1 MMSGPG
7 HARVRRRDTRVSRM
21 SASRVRPCLQRLTA
35 AGALVAGPLAVSA
48 VVVDR
53 YGFVWLATASGV
65 VRFDERHFLALDGTR
80 IPSLES
86 DCASSL
92 SLSRN
97 GIVRVGTPEG
107 CVARLRRLVV
117 VDTLATV
124 TGGDPGVVSLA
135 DDRNGR
141 LYALTRIERAIKQ
154 QGPSDHR
161 PVSLH
166 ATDMRPDQ
174 ITRLKAV
181 AGIPSFLF
189 ASIPAAGDVAIHV
202 QEAVA
207 RP

>member
-1 MMSGPG
+1 MTMMSGPG

-35 AGALVAGPLAVSA
+35 TGALVA
-48 VVVDR
+48 
-53 YGFVWLATASGV
+53 
-65 VRFDERHFLALDGTR
+65 
-80 IPSLES
+80 
-86 DCASSL
+86 
-92 SLSRN
+92 SLSRD

-189 ASIPAAGDVAIHV
+189 ASIPAAGDVAIHL

-207 RP
+207 SP